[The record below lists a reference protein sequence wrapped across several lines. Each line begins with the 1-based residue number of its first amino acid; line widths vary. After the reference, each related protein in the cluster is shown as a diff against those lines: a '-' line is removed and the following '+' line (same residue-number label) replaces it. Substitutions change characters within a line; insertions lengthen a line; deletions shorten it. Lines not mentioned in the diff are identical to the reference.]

1 MRIDK
6 YISSCGVATRREA
19 AVAAKRGLVCVNGK
33 AVRDLSEHIDPNVD
47 AVIYDG
53 AQLVYRK
60 YTYIMMNKPSGVVSS
75 TDEPGDR
82 TVIDLLEPELQR
94 IGLFPCGRL
103 DRDTTG
109 LLLITNDGETAHR
122 LLSPKKHAE
131 KKYRFTCSLP
141 LPSDAEARI
150 AAGIEIDG
158 GEVCRAARLEC
169 EPDRLGGRL
178 VLTEGKFHQVKR
190 MIAALGSTV
199 TSLCRENFGPLSL
212 DPNLAHGEWRLLTD
226 EEIALLP
233 TQDKDRKQK

>member
-19 AVAAKRGLVCVNGK
+19 AAAAKRGLVCVNGK
-33 AVRDLSEHIDPNVD
+33 IVRDLSAHIDPDVD
-47 AVIYDG
+47 EVSYEG
-53 AQLVYRK
+53 SLLVYRK

-82 TVIDLLEPELQR
+82 TVMDLLDPELQR
-94 IGLFPCGRL
+94 IGAFPCGRL

-131 KKYRFTCSLP
+131 KRYRFTVDLP
-141 LPSDAEARI
+141 LPRDAEERFL
-150 AAGIEIDG
+150 AGIVIDHD
-158 GEVCRAARLEC
+158 ELCRPAKLEC
-169 EPDRLGGRL
+169 EPDRLGGTL
-178 VLTEGKFHQVKR
+178 ILTEGKFHQVKR

-199 TSLCRENFGPLSL
+199 TSLCRLNFGPLSL
-212 DPNLAHGEWRLLTD
+212 DDTLEAGEWRLLRED
-226 EEIALLP
+226 EIALLP
-233 TQDKDRKQK
+233 RPTNE